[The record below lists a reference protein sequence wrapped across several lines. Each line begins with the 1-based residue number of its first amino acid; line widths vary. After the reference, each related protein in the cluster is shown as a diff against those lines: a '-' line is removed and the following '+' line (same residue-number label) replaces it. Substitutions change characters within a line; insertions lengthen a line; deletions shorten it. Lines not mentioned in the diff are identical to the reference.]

1 MFDLNYKKPLSFSFI
16 YLFLIAALSSCSW
29 YKCEAIGSL
38 LYNPIYTKEDLSDWN
53 TDEQLLILGREVSGD
68 RIQNLSLRIKSPAS
82 KEYLFNHLMSD
93 LKTYISHETIYRK
106 FISQIEIEHYKQTNI
121 ITITI
126 PHLRRDSGIAKRL
139 IDNLIVLLLYESD
152 KANQKE
158 YNRLKKLLF
167 TEKSDRENKLIKQ
180 LINKHETRIQLVE
193 QLESDNQVKKMTIR
207 GDFEIVEWAKKSCPI
222 F

>member
-1 MFDLNYKKPLSFSFI
+1 MLYRSYKKKLLFSLV

-29 YKCEAIGSL
+29 YKCEAIGAL

-106 FISQIEIEHYKQTNI
+106 FISQIEIEHYQQTNI

-126 PHLRRDSGIAKRL
+126 PHLRRDSRIAKRL
-139 IDNLIVLLLYESD
+139 IDNLIVLLLDESSE
-152 KANQKE
+152 ANQKE

-167 TEKSDRENKLIKQ
+167 TQKSDRENKLIKQ